1 MARTT
6 VQVKCIICSAEFERE
21 RRREQSRIKKNQSGP
36 YCSRKCQCKAPKA
49 ATFRGGEKNSR
60 SVLTD
65 KDVKLIRKRY
75 RYGVPVKTLMILT
88 GMSENALRS
97 IITRKTWTHLPDDY

>member
-36 YCSRKCQCKAPKA
+36 YCSKKCQCKAPKS
-49 ATFRGGEKNSR
+49 ATNKRGERNSR

-65 KDVKLIRKRY
+65 KDVQLIFLNFSLRIFLITLLYPKTYFFTSGFVSPKL
-75 RYGVPVKTLMILT
+75 
-88 GMSENALRS
+88 
-97 IITRKTWTHLPDDY
+97 